1 MNLRDLYEITLY
13 DYMGT
18 TTNSSEREF
27 VYEELNYLYDKLI
40 KDGFSK
46 IELLTMKEKI
56 IDNFEYDKML
66 EEIFY
71 EKSFDVQF

>member
-1 MNLRDLYEITLY
+1 MYEIALYE
-13 DYMGT
+13 YMGT

-27 VYEELNYLYDKLI
+27 VYEELNYLCDRLI
-40 KDGFSK
+40 RDGFSK
-46 IELLTMKEKI
+46 IELLKMKEKI

-71 EKSFDVQF
+71 EKLFDIQF